1 MGTQGRRIDERTRQ
15 RAAKLAEQGLS
26 RSEVARVLGLHRET
40 VRNIVLQHREGRRQP
55 HDPDCSP
62 SR

>member
-26 RSEVARVLGLHRET
+26 RSEVARVLGMHRET
-40 VRNIVLQHREGRRQP
+40 VRNIVLQHRGDRRRP
-55 HDPDCSP
+55 HDPDGSQ